1 MRIKLFAAASVV
13 IGITAAMV
21 SFASAASDPFYAG
34 KVIHIVVGFSAGGG
48 FDTYSR
54 AVARYMGRYIPGN
67 PTMIVDNMPGAG
79 SLIAA
84 NHIYRVAKPD
94 GLTIGHFNGN
104 QILGQLVGAQGI
116 NFDARK
122 MEWIGAPGYNHDL
135 CVLNQK
141 TGIANA
147 EQWLASK
154 TLLKL
159 GGSAPGSTTDD
170 TAKVLKEAIGLPM
183 RLITGYKGTADIR
196 VAVESGEI
204 DGLCGFS
211 WVSVRST
218 WRKAIDSGQVIIML
232 QSATKVHPDLP
243 KVPLSIGFAK
253 TAETR
258 QLVEAGVHQPS
269 AVTYGYS
276 LPPVTSK
283 DRVRILRQAFSETM
297 KDQGFLNDAGKANLE
312 IAPISGEETE
322 QNIQR
327 MLKTDP
333 AVAAKLKEILK

>member
-1 MRIKLFAAASVV
+1 MFCNPKPARIARWLCKRMGDQQRDLGSR
-13 IGITAAMV
+13 IT
-21 SFASAASDPFYAG
+21 
-34 KVIHIVVGFSAGGG
+34 
-48 FDTYSR
+48 
-54 AVARYMGRYIPGN
+54 VARIFP
-67 PTMIVDNMPGAG
+67 IHQLHA
-79 SLIAA
+79 LCAA
-84 NHIYRVAKPD
+84 QHV
-94 GLTIGHFNGN
+94 
-104 QILGQLVGAQGI
+104 
-116 NFDARK
+116 
-122 MEWIGAPGYNHDL
+122 
-135 CVLNQK
+135 
-141 TGIANA
+141 
-147 EQWLASK
+147 
-154 TLLKL
+154 
-159 GGSAPGSTTDD
+159 
-170 TAKVLKEAIGLPM
+170 
-183 RLITGYKGTADIR
+183 ADIR

-253 TAETR
+253 TAEAR